1 MLYYFIFFGK
11 FEIVH
16 ADDESEADLHEIKQQ
31 LESTIGSNEL
41 QQKLTRGTSRMSES
55 QSESGSIVDRKSLNG
70 SLKR

>member
-1 MLYYFIFFGK
+1 MLFCIFYDK

-16 ADDESEADLHEIKQQ
+16 ADEESEADLHEIKQH

-41 QQKLTRGTSRMSES
+41 QQKLTRGRSRLSES
-55 QSESGSIVDRKSLNG
+55 QSESSSITDRRSLNG